1 MYKSAIILAAG
12 VGTRLK
18 PLTDQIPKPLVQVTD
33 KTILQNALDH
43 LEKIGI
49 ENVIIV
55 TGYLKHSLHNNIG
68 NFYKRM
74 KITYINNEEYYN
86 TNSMYSLLLGL
97 NQVKNDSVL
106 ILEGDVFFEY
116 SIIEKIPLNDIVW
129 VGDSSI
135 KSMDGCYLI
144 SKNNKVTEIKIF
156 NKDEMKNDN
165 EVVYS
170 KSVGLLALKAKSVL
184 IIIEM
189 LQRGIEEKKEK
200 LYYDLII
207 ADNIKN
213 LDITLHDIAGKKW
226 FEIDSVE
233 DLKTCQRIFSNDKN
247 SFNNN

>member
-18 PLTDQIPKPLVQVTD
+18 PLTNQIPKPLVKVTD
-33 KTILQNALDH
+33 KTILHNALGH

-55 TGYLKHSLHNNIG
+55 TGYLNNILHDNIG
-68 NFYKRM
+68 FFYKKM
-74 KITYINNEEYYN
+74 KITYINNEKYHN

-97 NQVKNDSVL
+97 NKIKNDNVI

-116 SIIEKIPLNDIVW
+116 SILEGMSDNDIVW
-129 VGDSSI
+129 IGDSSI

-144 SKNNKVTEIKIF
+144 SKNNKVAEIKIL
-156 NKDEMKNDN
+156 NKDEMKNDG

-170 KSVGLLALKAKSVL
+170 KSVGLLTLRAKQVPN
-184 IIIEM
+184 IIAM
-189 LQRGIEEKKEK
+189 LQRGIKEKKEK

-207 ADNIKN
+207 AENIKN

-233 DLKTCQRIFSNDKN
+233 DLKICQRIFSDGKN
-247 SFNNN
+247 SINNN